1 MEIIAC
7 FFVLVYPTCS
17 AGQAKT
23 VANLEVFI
31 AVNDVLLMERDSTVH
46 WMVNNYCNHAIAN
59 GTVRAVHGLQKRGI
73 MDKIIVSA
81 NFFPILT
88 RIGLSEGFLTAF
100 LKDDISE
107 VPL

>member
-7 FFVLVYPTCS
+7 FFVLVYPTYL

-46 WMVNNYCNHAIAN
+46 WMVNN
-59 GTVRAVHGLQKRGI
+59 
-73 MDKIIVSA
+73 
-81 NFFPILT
+81 
-88 RIGLSEGFLTAF
+88 
-100 LKDDISE
+100 
-107 VPL
+107 

>member
-31 AVNDVLLMERDSTVH
+31 AVNDVLLMERNSTVQLLLD
-46 WMVNNYCNHAIAN
+46 
-59 GTVRAVHGLQKRGI
+59 GEQL
-73 MDKIIVSA
+73 IV
-81 NFFPILT
+81 T
-88 RIGLSEGFLTAF
+88 MQ
-100 LKDDISE
+100 
-107 VPL
+107 